1 MDNKNAI
8 KTAIDE
14 AEEVPP
20 APDDAAL
27 AKLPRN
33 DTGNAR
39 RLIARHGHEMAWV
52 KGIGWVVWDGRR
64 WSAEDGEERALECA
78 QATMDAIRDEADM
91 LPEAPEPGEK
101 TSASA
106 KHRAF
111 ASASGNSGKV
121 EGALKMARPKLARK
135 HDAFDARPWHFN
147 TANGTLR
154 LDQGVRLYPH
164 RGSDLLTRISPVAY
178 DPDADC
184 PKFLAFIG
192 TILPDRDTAIWVQKW
207 LGYGLTGD
215 ITEQCIAIFQGK
227 GANGKSTLMETIA
240 RVMGDYAG
248 NVPIASFLHQDNKKG
263 GEASPDTVRLRGARL
278 IRTSEPEQ
286 GARLSESAIKQWTGG
301 EAVTA
306 RELHQKF
313 IDFVPSGKITMS
325 CNPLPVI
332 VGKDDGTR
340 RRVRLVKF
348 RHQFKKVEAGRKVDY
363 AEMFVREE
371 AAGILNWLLD
381 GFRMWFED
389 GLDTPAQI
397 QLDTDEY
404 FTEQDPIGTFAKDV
418 LYEADESEERR
429 IQAATL
435 YAMYE
440 EWSKRH
446 GEEPKKAASFGRRL
460 KEIGIPKKQVK
471 GRMFYVGH
479 QVREDWRELYQAAVG
494 P

>member
-1 MDNKNAI
+1 M
-8 KTAIDE
+8 
-14 AEEVPP
+14 PP

-27 AKLPRN
+27 ARLPRN

-52 KGIGWVVWDGRR
+52 KGIGWVVWDGKR

-147 TANGTLR
+147 VANGTLR

-178 DPDADC
+178 DPEADC
-184 PKFLAFIG
+184 PKFLKFLDV
-192 TILPDRDTAIWVQKW
+192 ILPDKETRIWVQKW
-207 LGYGLTGD
+207 LGYSLTGD
-215 ITEQCIAIFQGK
+215 ISEQCIAIFQG
-227 GANGKSTLMETIA
+227 GGSNGKSTLMETISA
-240 RVMGDYAG
+240 VLGDYIG
-248 NVPIASFLHQDNKKG
+248 EVQIASFLHQDMKKG
-263 GEASPDTVRLRGARL
+263 SEASPDMVRLRGSRL

-286 GARLSESAIKQWTGG
+286 GARLSESEIKRWTGG
-301 EAVTA
+301 EKVSA

-313 IDFVPSGKITMS
+313 IDFKPSGKITMS
-325 CNPLPVI
+325 CNPLPVV
-332 VGKDDGTR
+332 VGKDHGTR

-348 RHQFKKVEAGRKVDY
+348 RHKFADVVDGRKIEY
-363 AEMFVREE
+363 APIFVREE
-371 AAGILNWLLD
+371 GAGVLNWLLD

-389 GLDTPAQI
+389 GLNMPAQI
-397 QLDTDEY
+397 KLDTDEY

-418 LYEADESEERR
+418 LCEADESEERR

-446 GEEPKKAASFGRRL
+446 GEEPKKHASFGRRL
-460 KEIGIPKKQVK
+460 KEIGIPKKQFK
-471 GRMFYVGH
+471 GRMFYVG
-479 QVREDWRELYQAAVG
+479 QSVREDWREVYQAVMVA
-494 P
+494 